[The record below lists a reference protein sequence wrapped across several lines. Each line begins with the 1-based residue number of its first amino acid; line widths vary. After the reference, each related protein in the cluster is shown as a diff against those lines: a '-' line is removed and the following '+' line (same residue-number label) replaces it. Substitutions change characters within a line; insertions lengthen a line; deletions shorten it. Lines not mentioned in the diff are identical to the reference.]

1 MASSASD
8 ELYTL
13 KYASVLA
20 CEAEQVDP
28 TLSVILASAL
38 KNNPKNRARA
48 RRGLSPG
55 VELGSGSAFWLG
67 LPSWRAFGRTKPVP
81 WLSTR

>member
-38 KNNPKNRARA
+38 KNNPKMDITGMLYFDRQSK
-48 RRGLSPG
+48 GL
-55 VELGSGSAFWLG
+55 VQ
-67 LPSWRAFGRTKPVP
+67 V
-81 WLSTR
+81 